1 MGAMEMSKK
10 ILIAL
15 LCLGL
20 IVVLYFSASLPGSSP
35 GSNYI
40 PTTSLEAAICAK
52 VEAQNED
59 CKKVIL
65 IDTDSNVAF
74 VETEFGILPV
84 LISKDHTKMV
94 KVIPGLDFQEFRE
107 EKEENGPITWRV
119 ENNVEKDFSI
129 LYGFARDKA
138 KTIIINSEGNIQ
150 PNRFYVRDDLA
161 GMSGGSG
168 TAALWVWYITSKD
181 ELIKPADI
189 TVYGADGHLI
199 YGGSKEE

>member
-1 MGAMEMSKK
+1 MSKK
-10 ILIAL
+10 IIIAL

-20 IVVLYFSASLPGSSP
+20 IVVLYFSAFRSGSRP
-35 GSNYI
+35 DSNTI
-40 PTTSLEAAICAK
+40 PTTSLEESICAK

-65 IDTDSNVAF
+65 IDTVSNVAF

-94 KVIPGLDFQEFRE
+94 KMIPGLDFQEFRE

-119 ENNVEKDFSI
+119 ENNVQKDFSI
-129 LYGFARDKA
+129 IYGFARDKA

-150 PNRFYVRDDLA
+150 PNKFYVRDDLA

-181 ELIKPADI
+181 EMIKPADI
-189 TVYGADGHLI
+189 TVYGSDGHLI